1 MLLAAFI
8 GEIYREDATSSIY
21 LSVGITFSVG
31 VLLRFI
37 SFRRKG
43 RDTTKREGFL
53 TVTLVW
59 IFLTIFGLLPYYLSG
74 AIPHLPDAFF
84 ETMCGF
90 TTTGSSVILNLE
102 GFPKSLLFWRSL
114 TQWVG
119 GIGIVVFVMA
129 FLPLFGGS
137 AIQLFDAVVLFIAF
151 LNSMELLEDYYRSML
166 RRLPDD

>member
-1 MLLAAFI
+1 M
-8 GEIYREDATSSIY
+8 
-21 LSVGITFSVG
+21 
-31 VLLRFI
+31 
-37 SFRRKG
+37 
-43 RDTTKREGFL
+43 
-53 TVTLVW
+53 
-59 IFLTIFGLLPYYLSG
+59 FGLLPYYISG

-84 ETMCGF
+84 EIMCGF

-137 AIQLFDAVVLFIAF
+137 AIHLFDAEVTGFMQNQQINTIKQKRPLLVRSSLFVCVI
-151 LNSMELLEDYYRSML
+151 
-166 RRLPDD
+166 